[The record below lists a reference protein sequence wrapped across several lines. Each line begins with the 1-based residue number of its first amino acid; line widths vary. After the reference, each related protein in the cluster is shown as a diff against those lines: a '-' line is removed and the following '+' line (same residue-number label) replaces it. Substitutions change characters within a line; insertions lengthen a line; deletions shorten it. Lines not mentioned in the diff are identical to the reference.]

1 MRRIGVVLATGTL
14 LWLPAGAAHAAAAAA
29 GGACQEWGAESKPLV
44 CARTAGAK
52 LIWVQLAPPRT
63 TTTRVVPGVRGNAAA
78 DVTLGK
84 CTTKY
89 GIGEW
94 PITIQNRSS
103 KRSDYAIKANF
114 MGPTGIRLGEGLA
127 FVSNVEPGQIA
138 SEKITGFL
146 SDDIRTITCVLTE
159 VTRTASL

>member
-1 MRRIGVVLATGTL
+1 MSCWRLGRCCGCQLVPLMLLRLRPVAPARNGGRSPNRSSAPARLAPSSSG
-14 LWLPAGAAHAAAAAA
+14 
-29 GGACQEWGAESKPLV
+29 
-44 CARTAGAK
+44 
-52 LIWVQLAPPRT
+52 VQLAPPRT
-63 TTTRVVPGVRGNAAA
+63 TTTQVVPGVRGNAAA